1 MDFENQIPNW
11 ENEGT
16 EPSDERKKKGFE
28 ARYKPPAGIFNW
40 LYSLIFK
47 SVKELQTKFSTHV
60 NEAENPHNVTAEQ
73 IGLDKVDNTP
83 DAEKS
88 VKFASE
94 AGTGRKVKYPFIVRL
109 NGGEAEGTDMWTFDG
124 AVSKSMNL
132 TPAKLGAAKEKHL
145 HSAEDIEGLNLD
157 RIVTATSTDG
167 VAYTAT
173 LEGITEL
180 YNGLEITI
188 IPNTRSTSRTITLD
202 LNGLGAV
209 AVRQPLSFSTFV
221 ATAPDRDYFLYADTP
236 CRLMYHAN
244 YANGG
249 IWLMA
254 DKQKTSAQDLYGNVP
269 IESGGTGADDAE
281 GARENLGAAKAWAV
295 VTDNA
300 TTVNITVAD
309 KTEYRFPNATVVTI
323 NAPFNTT
330 EYECWIS
337 IGGNAPT
344 ISFPSTME
352 CVGIDGREVYSNITD
367 TEISIKDGRY
377 IIGCVGS

>member
-16 EPSDERKKKGFE
+16 EPSDERKQKGFE
-28 ARYKPPAGIFNW
+28 TGYKPPAGIFNW

-47 SVKELQTKFSTHV
+47 SVKELQTKFSAHV
-60 NEAENPHNVTAEQ
+60 TEAENPHNVTAEQ
-73 IGLDKVDNTP
+73 IGLDKVNNTS

-94 AGTGRKVKYPFIVRL
+94 AGVGRKVQYPFIVRL
-109 NGGEAEGTDMWTFDG
+109 NGGETESTDLWTYDG
-124 AVSKSMNL
+124 AVSKSINL
-132 TPAKLGAAKEKHL
+132 TPAKLGAAAEKHK
-145 HSAEDIEGLNLD
+145 HAATDIAD
-157 RIVTATSTDG
+157 KIVTATSTDG
-167 VAYTAT
+167 VAFTAT
-173 LEGITEL
+173 LEGITKL
-180 YNGLEITI
+180 YNGMEITI
-188 IPNTRSTSRTITLD
+188 IPNTKSTSKNITLN
-202 LNGLGAV
+202 LNELGAV
-209 AVRQPLSFSTFV
+209 PVRQPLSFSTFV
-221 ATAPDRDYFLYADTP
+221 ATSPDRDYFLYADTP

-244 YANGG
+244 YASGG

-254 DKQKTSAQDLYGNVP
+254 DKQKTSAQDLYGDVP
-269 IESGGTGADDAE
+269 IESGGTGASNADDAR
-281 GARENLGAAKAWAV
+281 ANLGAAKAWAI

-300 TTVNITVAD
+300 TMVDITVAD
-309 KTEYRFPNATVVTI
+309 KTEYRFPNATNVTI
-323 NAPFNTT
+323 NAPSDAT
-330 EYECWIS
+330 EYECWIT
-337 IGGNAPT
+337 IGGTAPT